1 MEIKQRV
8 ELRHHLVPELSQS
21 LNILSLPLLDIKK
34 IIEKELL
41 DNPLL
46 EELHPPKDTLN
57 SSALSTDLPFYPEA
71 KFIGPDSDFRTGGI
85 AKKVSLQEALSR
97 QLGMFTENDEDFVIG
112 QEIIGNLDENGYL
125 KVGLDEIASTLSVG
139 VDKAEKILRL
149 IQDFEPAGVGARTAK
164 ECLLIQLRLA
174 NENDPLLIKIVNDH
188 LEDVAKKNYSLI
200 ARSLKESPE
209 KVAQLVK
216 KILRLN
222 PKPGCNFSLDE
233 AQRVVPDI
241 IIKEKDD
248 DELDIVI
255 NSEDIPDLGIN
266 QSYREILRQGQAD
279 PQTKEFLSNKLA
291 TAMELLR
298 AISKRQ
304 TTLRRIVETV
314 MEIQK
319 EAVRNG
325 LSSLKPLTLRQ
336 VAELVDMHE
345 STVCRAVM
353 NKYVYTSHGVVAL
366 KDFFPSGVHDAN
378 GQSVSSSH
386 IKGAIKEIID
396 CEDKKHPLSDLRITK
411 ILEQEKNIKV
421 ARRTVAKYREE
432 LKILST
438 SFRRI
443 R

>member
-1 MEIKQRV
+1 MDIKQKI
-8 ELRHHLVPELSQS
+8 ELRHHLIPELSQS
-21 LNILSLPLLDIKK
+21 LNILSLPLLDIRAL
-34 IIEKELL
+34 IEKELVG
-41 DNPLL
+41 NPLL
-46 EELHPPKDTLN
+46 EELRPAKDTLN
-57 SSALSTDLPFYPEA
+57 SSSLTSSPPFYPEA
-71 KFIGPDSDFRTGGI
+71 KFIGPDSGFRTGSI
-85 AKKVSLQEALSR
+85 AKKISLQEALIR
-97 QLGMFTENDEDFVIG
+97 QLGMFTESDEDFAIG

-125 KVGLDEIASTLSVG
+125 KVGMEEIAVILGVG
-139 VDKAEKILRL
+139 VDKVEKILKL
-149 IQDFEPAGVGARTAK
+149 IQDFEPSGVGARTAR

-174 NENDPLLIKIVNDH
+174 NESDPLLIKIVNDH

-200 ARSLKESPE
+200 SRALKEPPE
-209 KVAQLVK
+209 KIGQLIK

-241 IIKEKDD
+241 IIREKDD
-248 DELDIVI
+248 EELDIVI
-255 NSEDIPDLGIN
+255 NNEDIPDLGIN
-266 QSYREILRQGQAD
+266 QSYREILRQSQAD

-304 TTLRRIVETV
+304 TTLRKIVETV

-319 EAVRNG
+319 EAVRQG
-325 LSSLKPLTLRQ
+325 LSYLKPLTFRQ
-336 VAELVDMHE
+336 VAELVEMHE

-366 KDFFPSGVHDAN
+366 KDFFPSRVHDEN

-396 CEDKKHPLSDLRITK
+396 REDKKHPYSDSRITK

-438 SFRRI
+438 AFRRE